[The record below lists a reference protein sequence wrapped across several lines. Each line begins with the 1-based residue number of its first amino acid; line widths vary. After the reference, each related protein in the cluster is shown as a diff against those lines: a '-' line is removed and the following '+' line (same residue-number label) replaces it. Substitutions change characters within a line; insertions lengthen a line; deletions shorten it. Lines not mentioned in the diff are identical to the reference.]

1 MTAAEAKA
9 LGHPTRLR
17 ILFACRDEGRTTKQ
31 LADALG
37 VSPGTIHHHLRP
49 LVEQGFLVALEPRRG
64 ARGAREQ
71 PYLATGRSWEMAG
84 TAGTAEALQHVAV
97 EELRAAGGD
106 EVVTLARLGL
116 RLRPEQLEALV
127 ERLQA
132 LLDELAGAQAASA
145 ADGGGTRSPSGEEEQ
160 VRVLVAVT
168 RAGGRRPA
176 SSGGSPTE
184 RAGSAAG
191 VLPEQLGDPL
201 P

>member
-17 ILFACRDEGRTTKQ
+17 ILFACRDEGHTTKQ
-31 LADALG
+31 LADELA

-71 PYLATGRSWEMAG
+71 PYLATGRSWEVAG
-84 TAGTAEALQHVAV
+84 TAGTSGVLQHVAA
-97 EELRAAGGD
+97 EELRTAGGD

-127 ERLQA
+127 GRLQG
-132 LLDELAGAQAASA
+132 LLDELAGAQAAPA
-145 ADGGGTRSPSGEEEQ
+145 ADGDGTVSQTGEEEQ
-160 VRVLVAVT
+160 VRLLVAVT
-168 RAGGRRPA
+168 RARPA
-176 SSGGSPTE
+176 TY
-184 RAGSAAG
+184 
-191 VLPEQLGDPL
+191 
-201 P
+201 